1 MIFES
6 KIAGIPCKIKVL
18 HHIPYRPSKV
28 YGNGDADPPEYEDLE
43 YMVLDRK
50 EYPAPWLIRKL
61 KPEDNDRF
69 LEEYHLQIDGERY
82 GYL

>member
-6 KIAGIPCKIKVL
+6 KIAGIPCKIKVI
-18 HHIPYRPSKV
+18 HYIPYRPSKV

-50 EYPAPWLIRKL
+50 EHPAPWLMKKL
-61 KPEDNDRF
+61 KPEDDSRL
-69 LEEYHLQIDGERY
+69 LEEFRLQIVGERY

>member
-6 KIAGIPCKIKVL
+6 KIAGIPCKIKVI
-18 HHIPYRPSKV
+18 HYIPYRPSKV

-50 EYPAPWLIRKL
+50 GHSAPWLMKKL
-61 KPEDNDRF
+61 KPEDASRI